1 MRMPAFNGK
10 EQKNRD
16 FLLILWKPVLGID
29 DYTDFTSLMGYF
41 LLAVWNMTIYLIVI
55 FFFFNFHLKCSNL
68 LFKDEMDGFFFL
80 MVLKMVISS
89 FE

>member
-55 FFFFNFHLKCSNL
+55 FFFLISISSALIYCL
-68 LFKDEMDGFFFL
+68 RMRWMDFFFNGF
-80 MVLKMVISS
+80 KNGN
-89 FE
+89 

>member
-1 MRMPAFNGK
+1 MPAFNGK

-55 FFFFNFHLKCSNL
+55 FFFF
-68 LFKDEMDGFFFL
+68 
-80 MVLKMVISS
+80 
-89 FE
+89 